1 MNFTFPTTVNQYL
14 VPVSLHVAAS
24 HPCCTVYTGVVP
36 RGLGFEVKDIISNI
50 SAFIVRHL
58 STFVMCF
65 CVLTSSKMFPT
76 VFKPSEVCN
85 LPLSALK
92 TVFYF
97 HSPTNEFCLRGVMTN
112 VSRRLPLLCT
122 RRQSDQ

>member
-1 MNFTFPTTVNQYL
+1 M
-14 VPVSLHVAAS
+14 
-24 HPCCTVYTGVVP
+24 YTGVVP

-50 SAFIVRHL
+50 LELTVRHL
-58 STFVMCF
+58 STFVMYF

-76 VFKPSEVCN
+76 VFRPSEVCN